1 MPKQPHAL
9 RIPPHRRLVSALAGA
24 RHRLVRGQPVAGEPL
39 WTAAMIR
46 WLVAALTA
54 ALLAGLADEAII
66 RAVLGSQSQTV
77 RFMAWITNI
86 GKSQW
91 YLVPAGIVF
100 LAVGFYDWSRGGA
113 RAKLRLAFLFGQ
125 AAYVF
130 LAVASAGIFVDIVKV
145 IAGRVR
151 PMGIDRFGPWYFD
164 PFSFSYSYA
173 SFPSGHSATVGAVVG
188 ILMVWYPR
196 WAIFIA
202 EFGLFF
208 AATRIAAGAHYP
220 SDVIAGFS
228 VGVFFA
234 VVIARWL
241 ARRGVVFRLVPGKTL
256 PVVPPFL
263 PRKSTG

>member
-1 MPKQPHAL
+1 MPEQPHML
-9 RIPPHRRLVSALAGA
+9 RTPPHRRLAMALAGA
-24 RHRLVRGQPVAGEPL
+24 RHRLVRGQPPAGEPL
-39 WTAAMIR
+39 WTAVMTR
-46 WLVAALTA
+46 WLVAALVVA
-54 ALLAGLADEAII
+54 FIAGLADDAVI
-66 RAVLGSQSQTV
+66 RAVLGSQAATV

-91 YLVPAGIVF
+91 YLVPAGLIF
-100 LAVGFYDWSRGGA
+100 LAVGLYDWSRSGA

-151 PMGIDRFGPWYFD
+151 PIGIDRFGAWYFD

-196 WAIFIA
+196 WAIVIV

-208 AATRIAAGAHYP
+208 AATRIAAVAHYP
-220 SDVIAGFS
+220 SDVVTGFT

-234 VVIARWL
+234 IVIARWL

-256 PVVPPFL
+256 PVVSWFS
-263 PRKSTG
+263 PRKSIG